1 MKKFITPILL
11 LLAAMLPAAAQSD
24 IPKCSLL
31 VNLNDDT
38 TVTYRF
44 ADEPVATFSDDDMI
58 LTLADDQTVTYPME
72 NIKSLTFE
80 SDFTA
85 VGDVKADANGP
96 VVTFTNG
103 LITID
108 GLQPAMTVRVFD
120 TAGALIAAAPASD
133 NGHTEIATDRLAK
146 GVYVVALPSHS
157 FKFVK

>member
-1 MKKFITPILL
+1 M
-11 LLAAMLPAAAQSD
+11 LLAAIIPAAAQSG

-31 VNLNDDT
+31 VNLNDNT

-44 ADEPVATFSDDDMI
+44 ADEPVATFSEDNMI
-58 LTLADDQTVTYPME
+58 LTMADNEAVTYPME

-96 VVTFTNG
+96 VVTFGNG
-103 LITID
+103 IITID

-120 TAGALIAAAPASD
+120 TAGALIASATASD
-133 NGHTEIATDRLAK
+133 NGHAEIATDRLAK